1 MIFYIMRLY
10 WKNIYSFQKTKACS
24 MKKQRGK
31 RTNTIF
37 VVFFVVVYGIV
48 EEDLPLLWCCFFF
61 FFWLQRDEMRKG
73 AKERKGKDWVSG
85 SVWWN
90 GGCSGVWPGEEVSMG
105 RADGRGETRK
115 WIEMKIRN
123 DNRINYTNLSWGSI
137 NFTLIPLYLSRLHLS
152 SLTSL

>member
-48 EEDLPLLWCCFFF
+48 EEDLPLLWCFFF

-115 WIEMKIRN
+115 WIEMKIRD

-137 NFTLIPLYLSRLHLS
+137 NFTLIPLYLSRLHWP